1 MTDTFETGEDESG
14 RYRPGRKPA
23 GEDVLFGII
32 LDVLEE
38 ACSTQDPEILDS
50 WAISSYERAIE
61 ADAEAGF
68 AEIIDGDRITARLL
82 PKARQFRDWLESY
95 EQRERPA

>member
-50 WAISSYERAIE
+50 WTISASERAIE
-61 ADAEAGF
+61 AVGEAGF
-68 AEIIDGDRITARLL
+68 AEIIDGERITARLP
-82 PKARQFRDWLESY
+82 PKAWRFRDWLDCHER
-95 EQRERPA
+95 RERPA